1 MKKFLL
7 SILLCS
13 NIILAAQL
21 MKSPEEIKL
30 HREQLH
36 YGRNNIV
43 IGDVKISGY
52 GSVELKPEFI
62 SLSFILTP
70 QQARSGGFGSD
81 RNAQEKSSEENVK
94 IINEF
99 IEFLLSTGVKEENIS
114 ITRYDAKSGRVT
126 FISSGEINHSIDVT
140 FDIST
145 DIGSVFKHLESTPI
159 NNIGEMRYSISGA
172 TQRKAYL
179 SAQIMALEDANKQ
192 ASNLAKISNSILG
205 DVKYINTYPI
215 RTLANTNDNYN
226 SSSYGGTFS
235 KKEAPPISISTNGV
249 VTVYSEVE
257 CAYDLLK
264 ETKE

>member
-52 GSVELKPEFI
+52 GSVELKPEFV
-62 SLSFILTP
+62 SLSFALTT
-70 QQARSGGFGSD
+70 QSRSGGFGSD
-81 RNAQEKSSEENVK
+81 KNAQEKASEENAQ

-99 IEFLLSTGVKEENIS
+99 IEYLLSIGVKSENIS
-114 ITRYDAKSGRVT
+114 TTRYDAKSGRVT

-145 DIGSVFKHLESTPI
+145 DIGSVFKHIESTPI

-172 TQRKAYL
+172 TQREAYL

-249 VTVYSEVE
+249 VTVSSEVE